1 MEILSIDKYGNYKDK
16 IVLIRCD
23 YNVPMHNEKI
33 TDDTRI
39 VKSLDTLR
47 YILERGAS
55 IVLMSHLGKPKGK
68 KVKKLSLLPVKKH
81 LEKLLGKKVGFIEDI
96 TDESSIKEVK
106 SKNNGAIT
114 LLENLRFY
122 PGEENDD
129 ESFAK
134 ILSQYGDIYVNE
146 AFSVSHRKHASVHAI
161 GKFFDLKL
169 AGFLMEKEIE
179 YLKKYIDDPKRPFAA
194 VIGGAKISS
203 KIGVLMNLIE
213 KVDILLIGGGMAFT
227 FLKAEGYEIG
237 RSVFEED
244 KLPMAMDIMKSAGK
258 SEGMLLLPVDAII
271 ADDMEE
277 PKQIKKVA
285 INKIPE
291 DMLGLDIGPK
301 TEEKFKSALI
311 GAKTILWNGPMGV
324 FEKEEFSHG
333 TLEIAKDIAKE
344 TAKGAVSI
352 LGGGDTISAINHF
365 GIYDKFTHV
374 STGGG
379 ASLDFMGGKEMPGIE
394 ILKVC

>member
-23 YNVPMHNEKI
+23 YNVPMQNEKI

-203 KIGVLMNLIE
+203 KI
-213 KVDILLIGGGMAFT
+213 
-227 FLKAEGYEIG
+227 YEIG

-244 KLPMAMDIMKSAGK
+244 KLPMAMDIMKYAGK

-333 TLEIAKDIAKE
+333 TLEIAEDIAKE

-365 GIYDKFTHV
+365 GMYDKFTHV

>member
-1 MEILSIDKYGNYKDK
+1 MEILSVDKYENYKGK

-23 YNVPMHNEKI
+23 YNVPMEKGKI

-39 VKSLDTLR
+39 VKSLDTIK
-47 YILERGAS
+47 YISERGAS

-68 KVKKLSLLPVKKH
+68 KSRKLSLFPVKKH
-81 LEKLLGKKVGFIEDI
+81 LEKLLGKKVKFIEDI
-96 TDESSIKEVK
+96 TDESSINQVKKEK
-106 SKNNGAIT
+106 AGTIT

-122 PGEENDD
+122 PGEESDD
-129 ESFAK
+129 EGFAK
-134 ILSQYGDIYVNE
+134 VLAHYGDIYVNE

-169 AGFLMEKEIE
+169 AGFLLEKEIK
-179 YLKKYIDDPKRPFAA
+179 YLQKYIDDPKRPFAA

-213 KVDILLIGGGMAFT
+213 KVDILLVGGGMAFT
-227 FLKAEGYEIG
+227 FLKAQGIEIG
-237 RSVFEED
+237 KSIREED
-244 KLPMAMDIMKSAGK
+244 KIPTAIDIMKYAGK
-258 SEGMLLLPVDAII
+258 SEGMFLLPEDAVI
-271 ADDMEE
+271 ADDIDE
-277 PKQIKKVA
+277 PVKIEKVA
-285 INKIPE
+285 INKIPK

-301 TEEKFKSALI
+301 TINKFESALM

-324 FEKEEFSHG
+324 FEREEFSVG
-333 TLEIAKDIAKE
+333 TRKIAEAIAKE

-352 LGGGDTISAINHF
+352 LGGGDTISAVNHF
-365 GIYDKFTHV
+365 SMYDKFTHV

-379 ASLDFMGGKEMPGIE
+379 ASLDFMAGKEMPGIE

>member
-1 MEILSIDKYGNYKDK
+1 MEILSVDKYENYKDK
-16 IVLIRCD
+16 TVLIRCD
-23 YNVPMHNEKI
+23 YNVPMQNGKI

-39 VKSLDTLR
+39 IKSMETLK
-47 YILERGAS
+47 YILDRGAS
-55 IVLMSHLGKPKGK
+55 VVLMSHLGKPEGK

-81 LEKLLGKKVGFIEDI
+81 LEKLLGKKIGFIEDI
-96 TDESSIKEVK
+96 TDKNSIKEVK
-106 SKNNGAIT
+106 SKKSGAVT

-122 PGEENDD
+122 PGEEKDD

-203 KIGVLMNLIE
+203 KIDVLMNLIE

-227 FLKAEGYEIG
+227 FLKAQRYEIG
-237 RSVFEED
+237 KSIFEED
-244 KLPMAMDIMKSAGK
+244 KVPVAMNIMNYAGK
-258 SEGMLLLPVDAII
+258 SEGMLLLPVDAVI
-271 ADDMEE
+271 ADDIEE
-277 PKQIKKVA
+277 PGKIKKVA
-285 INKIPE
+285 INKIPRN
-291 DMLGLDIGPK
+291 MAGLDIGPK
-301 TEEKFKSALI
+301 TEEKFISALI

-324 FEKEEFSHG
+324 FEKKEFSHG
-333 TLEIAKDIAKE
+333 TLKIARAIAEE
-344 TAKGAVSI
+344 TAKGAISI
-352 LGGGDTISAINHF
+352 LGGGDTISAVNHF
-365 GIYDKFTHV
+365 GMYNKFTHV